1 VDNTIPGDIVYYSID
16 GGITW
21 STTNPE
27 YTEAH
32 VDGYIVDIKV
42 ENSNYEDRLGQGI
55 VQIMPQ
61 MLNIT
66 ADSNTK
72 VYDGTE
78 LTENGYTD
86 VGTIAPGQYIDSV
99 TVTGSQKYVG
109 SSLNTPSGAVIKD
122 ASSND
127 VTSNYSINYSNGTLT
142 VTQSDVDLTV
152 TANSDSKEYDG
163 TPLTNSGFTVTEGN
177 LLSGDYIEAD
187 ITGSI
192 TEVGT
197 TNNIISNITVKNN
210 GVDVTENYN
219 ITSTNGTL
227 QVNERP
233 ITITAA
239 SDYKVYDGAELTN
252 NGYSITNGS
261 LADNQTLDLVTVTGS
276 QTEAG
281 SSPNVPSGAVI
292 TDASSNDVTSNYDIT
307 YSNGTLEVTKAT
319 GDTLSVDGFT
329 GTYDGL
335 SHSITVNN
343 TVLGDTVY
351 YSTDGGTNWS
361 TTNPGFT
368 DVGDYTIDVKV
379 ENPNYEDRTSSGTVN
394 ISKRD
399 ITITAVNDSKVYD
412 GTELTNS
419 GYNITEGTLAD
430 GESLD
435 STTVS
440 GSQKYVGNSSNV
452 PSGAVITDTESNDV
466 TSNYNITYI
475 NGTLTITEADI
486 SIEFTSASDSKIYDG
501 TPLSNDG
508 YTYVGDLIDGDII
521 QQVEIFRSITDVGTI
536 DNTIGLIYIMND
548 GVDVTDNY
556 FYGFTYFYGTL
567 EVTKRPITITAASD
581 SKVYDGTELTNNGY
595 TITSGTLVEGQSIDS
610 ITLVGS
616 QTEIGSSTNVVS
628 GAVITDS
635 SSNDV
640 TANYDITYVDGTL
653 TVEEN
658 EPTGILL
665 DADSGSDFI
674 GVLYTRDGTL
684 FYNEVDNLGNWKE
697 EHLIADSNEGNL
709 DFDSSYNP
717 HIAFTTS
724 TGSIGYKTYN
734 NNDWSQLKEINSING
749 GLCYWP
755 KIEIDTTGNP
765 HIIHVDE
772 LGDTNGT
779 TNQPDVMYSYLE
791 NEMFSTQVLYSGGY
805 DRDWK
810 SGTYPAEKPVAFEI
824 DENDNKYKFLQN
836 RSYSHDMY
844 VNHDRE
850 IKIVGNNSQTLDSI
864 STNTNKYDIY
874 DLKFKNSKIYA
885 LYRSG
890 VDIVVSEMTTDLVGN
905 LGSPVTR
912 FTYNGGS
919 ASSLEINN
927 ENIVVSRIDSS
938 ELKVHFNEVLLN
950 MGTISV
956 DGDYVPLTLL
966 NNKFYVMYTDSTDGK
981 IRLIEVEPPLQ
992 TSTPTITTL
1001 SQTVNVTSINIEGTA
1016 EPDSNITITGG
1027 SGTANGVADSSGNY
1041 NISVSLTADSTN
1053 SLSVT
1058 AQAPG
1063 KKVSNIASVDI
1074 THVTPE
1080 PAPAASTL
1088 TPADGGMEVPT
1099 DVTVSIEFDISVTLL
1114 NGLSGIEIYN
1124 NTEASSVPEVN
1135 ASFDGDNNKITITH
1149 GEFLE
1154 NNNFTVTIPANT
1166 VQNSEGTGNEEI
1178 TWSFT
1183 TVTPGAE
1190 ITINDVLQMDV
1201 NETATASTTESGAGG
1216 WTSDM
1221 ESVATIDPTTRVI
1234 TAKSMG
1240 TAIIS
1245 YTTSDSGKTNSV
1257 EVDVYQQPNDV
1268 SNSLIF
1274 EDGTTLISS
1283 GTKQLTGFPDTE
1295 NPDETR
1301 TFEIVDGTSDVIT
1314 VDNKGLVTYVSDG
1327 TKTVR
1332 YELKETATGM
1342 IFELGE
1348 ASITA
1353 GLAPAPTILSTY
1365 PQDQASDVTMTGDFN
1380 VIFNENIEQAGDNLN
1395 GVSITYDSGAG
1406 IVGNILTTID
1416 TLDPRVLNIAHDELK
1431 PGTLY
1436 TVTIPNGLV
1445 KRASQ
1450 ESHTNELISFSFT
1463 TRYLEIQYYNSLA
1476 PISLDIDEHITGLQ
1490 ALKDSGKLPTEVV
1503 VVASE
1508 NEGDIPIAAT
1518 ITDWIGVFDGTNPG
1532 PYTLTA
1538 LWTMPE
1544 GYEDET
1550 DPIVVT
1556 LNIFVNTAQ
1565 TELTYTLDLLDGS
1578 STSIVGNTVELYYGY
1593 GYASNY
1599 TLEDTRRPIKIKK
1612 S

>member
-1 VDNTIPGDIVYYSID
+1 MYDGSTLTDEILIESNNGGICSKPDIAVDNSGFVHITYTDTLGNTGDNVDHADIMYATNTSGVFVKELVSNGYYTNDDEADYYDKGSFITVDSDRYYILSHHHLID
-16 GGITW
+16 EAGSTNSTMYKVNIKFPNEWTSDLNEWTLGGDKN
-21 STTNPE
+21 S
-27 YTEAH
+27 
-32 VDGYIVDIKV
+32 
-42 ENSNYEDRLGQGI
+42 EN
-55 VQIMPQ
+55 
-61 MLNIT
+61 LNIFDIINEGGNIYALFRYENT
-66 ADSNTK
+66 YNVYDFVYLMSMSVDSNT
-72 VYDGTE
+72 
-78 LTENGYTD
+78 
-86 VGTIAPGQYIDSV
+86 
-99 TVTGSQKYVG
+99 
-109 SSLNTPSGAVIKD
+109 
-122 ASSND
+122 
-127 VTSNYSINYSNGTLT
+127 
-142 VTQSDVDLTV
+142 
-152 TANSDSKEYDG
+152 
-163 TPLTNSGFTVTEGN
+163 FN
-177 LLSGDYIEAD
+177 LD
-187 ITGSI
+187 TSI
-192 TEVGT
+192 TEQLDGITSAYSVDIINEDSVIGSKNGDNLQVHYNGT
-197 TNNIISNITVKNN
+197 TINYPEISVSGDAVSI
-210 GVDVTENYN
+210 
-219 ITSTNGTL
+219 
-227 QVNERP
+227 
-233 ITITAA
+233 ITINGKFYA
-239 SDYKVYDGAELTN
+239 VY
-252 NGYSITNGS
+252 
-261 LADNQTLDLVTVTGS
+261 
-276 QTEAG
+276 
-281 SSPNVPSGAVI
+281 
-292 TDASSNDVTSNYDIT
+292 
-307 YSNGTLEVTKAT
+307 
-319 GDTLSVDGFT
+319 
-329 GTYDGL
+329 
-335 SHSITVNN
+335 
-343 TVLGDTVY
+343 
-351 YSTDGGTNWS
+351 
-361 TTNPGFT
+361 
-368 DVGDYTIDVKV
+368 
-379 ENPNYEDRTSSGTVN
+379 
-394 ISKRD
+394 
-399 ITITAVNDSKVYD
+399 
-412 GTELTNS
+412 
-419 GYNITEGTLAD
+419 
-430 GESLD
+430 
-435 STTVS
+435 
-440 GSQKYVGNSSNV
+440 
-452 PSGAVITDTESNDV
+452 
-466 TSNYNITYI
+466 
-475 NGTLTITEADI
+475 
-486 SIEFTSASDSKIYDG
+486 
-501 TPLSNDG
+501 
-508 YTYVGDLIDGDII
+508 
-521 QQVEIFRSITDVGTI
+521 
-536 DNTIGLIYIMND
+536 
-548 GVDVTDNY
+548 
-556 FYGFTYFYGTL
+556 
-567 EVTKRPITITAASD
+567 
-581 SKVYDGTELTNNGY
+581 
-595 TITSGTLVEGQSIDS
+595 
-610 ITLVGS
+610 
-616 QTEIGSSTNVVS
+616 
-628 GAVITDS
+628 TDS
-635 SSNDV
+635 S
-640 TANYDITYVDGTL
+640 DG
-653 TVEEN
+653 N
-658 EPTGILL
+658 
-665 DADSGSDFI
+665 
-674 GVLYTRDGTL
+674 
-684 FYNEVDNLGNWKE
+684 
-697 EHLIADSNEGNL
+697 
-709 DFDSSYNP
+709 
-717 HIAFTTS
+717 
-724 TGSIGYKTYN
+724 
-734 NNDWSQLKEINSING
+734 
-749 GLCYWP
+749 
-755 KIEIDTTGNP
+755 
-765 HIIHVDE
+765 
-772 LGDTNGT
+772 
-779 TNQPDVMYSYLE
+779 
-791 NEMFSTQVLYSGGY
+791 
-805 DRDWK
+805 
-810 SGTYPAEKPVAFEI
+810 
-824 DENDNKYKFLQN
+824 
-836 RSYSHDMY
+836 
-844 VNHDRE
+844 
-850 IKIVGNNSQTLDSI
+850 IK
-864 STNTNKYDIY
+864 
-874 DLKFKNSKIYA
+874 
-885 LYRSG
+885 
-890 VDIVVSEMTTDLVGN
+890 M
-905 LGSPVTR
+905 
-912 FTYNGGS
+912 
-919 ASSLEINN
+919 
-927 ENIVVSRIDSS
+927 
-938 ELKVHFNEVLLN
+938 
-950 MGTISV
+950 
-956 DGDYVPLTLL
+956 
-966 NNKFYVMYTDSTDGK
+966 
-981 IRLIEVEPPLQ
+981 IEVEAPLQ
-992 TSTPTITTL
+992 TSTPTITTP
-1001 SQTVNVTSINIEGTA
+1001 SQTVNVSSINIEGTA
-1016 EPDSNITITGG
+1016 EPDSQIIITGG
-1027 SGTANGVADSSGNY
+1027 SETANGVADSSGNFD
-1041 NISVSLTADSTN
+1041 IAVSLTADSVNTLN
-1053 SLSVT
+1053 VT
-1058 AQAPG
+1058 AQSPG
-1063 KKVSNIASVDI
+1063 KTVSNIASVDI
-1074 THVTPE
+1074 THVTLE
-1080 PAPAASTL
+1080 PAPATSTL
-1088 TPADGGMEVPT
+1088 TPADGGMKVPT